1 MVLKS
6 IFLFIRIWTY
16 LIFWGAIQTF
26 KFDFYKFHFLFF
38 FYLSDITETLFLI
51 PTPDFYETGVLLHCP
66 IINDNEISVSVWINT
81 EWIQT
86 TTENVQINNQYSLS
100 LKIKSSNKINMI
112 KCHYKNINDVQISND
127 FWIPSVDN
135 LQTQYVA
142 VLPIIPS
149 ITSGSQPSEAGCL
162 VGSVF
167 DNTNFA
173 SDGKVIIP
181 LGNSFTKQP
190 IRQLNENQTFI
201 IADHII
207 SVHCFVKYNGN
218 YVINH
223 LMPVSGN
230 SFTINKTSI
239 NSSEEQLTIISTDSN
254 TLIQVVSLNQS
265 ECSCSRNEYYLLI
278 EKGGDIIRFPMEE
291 EFDVYYIES
300 NKPVIVM
307 IFYKNENIGSSSS
320 NLYHLDYVP
329 PTNLQ
334 STDNLWS
341 DQSFKRRYVCI

>member
-1 MVLKS
+1 M
-6 IFLFIRIWTY
+6 
-16 LIFWGAIQTF
+16 
-26 KFDFYKFHFLFF
+26 
-38 FYLSDITETLFLI
+38 
-51 PTPDFYETGVLLHCP
+51 
-66 IINDNEISVSVWINT
+66 NDNEISVSVWINT
-81 EWIQT
+81 ERIQT
-86 TTENVQINNQYSLS
+86 TNGNVLINNGYSLS
-100 LKIKSSNKINMI
+100 LKIKSSSKINMI
-112 KCHYKNINDVQISND
+112 QCHYKNNSDVQISND

-135 LQTQYVA
+135 LQTHYVA

-167 DNTNFA
+167 ENTTFA
-173 SDGKVIIP
+173 SDGRHIIN
-181 LGNSFTKQP
+181 LGRIFTKQE
-190 IRQLNENQTFI
+190 IRRERLNMNQTFI
-201 IADHII
+201 TASHII
-207 SVHCFVKYNGN
+207 SVHCYVKYNKY

-230 SFTINKTSI
+230 SFTINKTSKYY
-239 NSSEEQLTIISTDSN
+239 SEEQLTVISTDSN

-278 EKGGDIIRFPMEE
+278 EKGGDIRRFPMEE
-291 EFDVYYIES
+291 EFEVYYIES

-341 DQSFKRRYVCI
+341 DQSFKRRYVCIKLNM